1 MRYRPVKTLGGCG
14 RLAPKPAVCHIC
26 FSSSGSWE
34 LGLFCPLR
42 GLGLKHSGI
51 ATCPGRLSSGSE
63 GNRAVGVKF
72 WGHVRARCGQ
82 LLTSGIGD
90 TENGWMAGPS

>member
-1 MRYRPVKTLGGCG
+1 MGPLG
-14 RLAPKPAVCHIC
+14 
-26 FSSSGSWE
+26 
-34 LGLFCPLR
+34 

-72 WGHVRARCGQ
+72 WRHIRASTVWTAIDLRY
-82 LLTSGIGD
+82 GD
-90 TENGWMAGPS
+90 TEGRGRWQGLLEGGPQELQTCRGEHSPGSVCEG